1 MNSTFQDYIQKKIVG
16 SEKFAGVF
24 SDVLKIIKSSR
35 KAAIVSHE
43 NPDADA
49 IGSTLALAELVRSSG
64 VETISV
70 LADEIPFNLK
80 FLPGADKV
88 LIFDDEV
95 LEKIKKSDLLIVVD
109 CNEPL
114 RLGSAKK
121 ILDSFPGTIVVID
134 HHAKKSDYA
143 DAEIIDEA
151 ASSAGEIVWR
161 LLKFSEFSDCSKDL
175 AVNLY
180 AAIMTDTGNFRF
192 ERTSA
197 LTHVAAADLVF
208 AGAVPNDIYDE
219 IFNRYGSE
227 RLKLTGRAL
236 ASLELRADGKIS
248 SMVLTKKD
256 FEETGASVDDADN
269 FSQFTMSIDG
279 VEAGFFLAELPGT
292 DSIKASFRSKGNLEI
307 RKVAELFGGGGHFR
321 AAGARIEG
329 IDIFDL
335 REAVNSDIEKR
346 LS

>member
-1 MNSTFQDYIQKKIVG
+1 MNSTFQEFIKNEIVAA
-16 SEKFAGVF
+16 EKFSKVF
-24 SDVLKIIKSSR
+24 SEVLKIIKISG
-35 KAAIVSHE
+35 KAVVVSHE

-49 IGSTLALAELVRSSG
+49 IGSTLALAEFVRSFG
-64 VETISV
+64 AETVSV

-80 FLPGADKV
+80 FLPNADSV
-88 LIFDDEV
+88 LVFDD
-95 LEKIKKSDLLIVVD
+95 KILGKINRSDLLIVVD

-121 ILDSFPGTIVVID
+121 ILDAFPGKIVVID

-143 DAEIIDEA
+143 DAEIIDET

-161 LLKFSEFSDCSKDL
+161 LLKFADYSDFSSDV

-180 AAIMTDTGNFRF
+180 AAIMTDTGNFCF

-197 LTHVAAADLVF
+197 LTHVAAADLVR
-208 AGAVPNDIYDE
+208 AGALPNDIYDE

-236 ASLELRADGKIS
+236 ASLELRAGGKIS
-248 SMVLTKKD
+248 SMILTKKD
-256 FEETGASVDDADN
+256 FEETGACVDDADN
-269 FSQFTMSIDG
+269 FSQMTMSIDG

-329 IDIFDL
+329 IEIFDL
-335 REAVNSDIEKR
+335 RESVTSEIEKR